1 MSGVPNTAD
10 MSGTYDTS
18 GVNPGMNDQLAH
30 MHNEIFET
38 NPKTQA
44 EILAEEAALQVRVEA
59 ARQERQAKEALD
71 ALATRI
77 PFIKDAPFVTG
88 AQYRVDVE
96 ELKKRIEEQP
106 AQEIPYAPTFDPK
119 AAAPVE
125 SPAVTEVAP
134 EAPAEETEVPAE
146 AVAEVVEEAPVTEV
160 VAEEPVKKTTRKRK
174 TATVAAEETQ

>member
-44 EILAEEAALQVRVEA
+44 EILAEEAALQIRVEA
-59 ARQERQAKEALD
+59 ARQERLKNEALE
-71 ALATRI
+71 AAARI
-77 PFIKDAPFVTG
+77 PFLKDAPFVTG

-134 EAPAEETEVPAE
+134 EAPAEETEAPAE
-146 AVAEVVEEAPVTEV
+146 AVAEAVEEAPAAEV
-160 VAEEPVKKTTRKRK
+160 VAEKSVKKTTRKRK